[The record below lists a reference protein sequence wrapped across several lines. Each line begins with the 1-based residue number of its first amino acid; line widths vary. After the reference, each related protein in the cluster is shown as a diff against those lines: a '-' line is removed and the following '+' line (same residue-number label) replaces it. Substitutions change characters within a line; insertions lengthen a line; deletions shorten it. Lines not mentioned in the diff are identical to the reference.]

1 MVKISV
7 SDTKS
12 KYFKTLFTH
21 IAVQS
26 LLDLK
31 AVNGFINVELL
42 DEMLNMSA
50 ESKTVFCDGKL
61 AYTAFI
67 MPTDENES
75 CVYIVATT
83 FGYSNYDIMNKSF
96 AEIIKG
102 LPKQT
107 LYSIVYTG
115 NHKYAKLLKDNNFET
130 IKTITHGV
138 EQRSFYLMELKHGK
152 QDEE

>member
-1 MVKISV
+1 MVKISICN
-7 SDTKS
+7 TKE
-12 KYFKTLFTH
+12 KYFNMLFTH

-31 AVNGFINVELL
+31 AVNGCINVDLL
-42 DEMLNMSA
+42 KEMLDMSA
-50 ESKTVFCDGKL
+50 QSKTVFCDGKL

-67 MPTDENES
+67 MPSDEGES
-75 CVYIVATT
+75 CVYIIAST
-83 FGYSNYDIMNKSF
+83 FGYGNYDLMNKSF

-102 LPKQT
+102 LPKQR
-107 LYSIVYTG
+107 LYSIVYIG

-138 EQRSFYLMELKHGK
+138 EQRSFYLMELKHG
-152 QDEE
+152 ESE